1 MIASSLIYES
11 IWYFRSINSLYIS
24 DSFIF
29 TKNLLFRIILVL
41 ILSDT
46 LPDKIYGNDVYLN
59 YLRYNPRWYVTLN
72 ENPASI
78 NDFEKEVKINLKM
91 TTSDKIEN
99 LRKQIDFINGMLKYL
114 NS

>member
-1 MIASSLIYES
+1 MNQEVLSK
-11 IWYFRSINSLYIS
+11 LYQ
-24 DSFIF
+24 
-29 TKNLLFRIILVL
+29 
-41 ILSDT
+41 
-46 LPDKIYGNDVYLN
+46 NDLYLT
-59 YLRYNPRWYVTLN
+59 YLRYHPKWYVILN
-72 ENPASI
+72 EHPEAY